1 MKGKDS
7 IGIKIQAALESKLC
21 SKHCTLF
28 FTQGVAWEI
37 VTISIC
43 SYGCLQFDTIQLL
56 Y

>member
-28 FTQGVAWEI
+28 FTQGMAH
-37 VTISIC
+37 SDNL
-43 SYGCLQFDTIQLL
+43 YLQLWVFTV
-56 Y
+56 